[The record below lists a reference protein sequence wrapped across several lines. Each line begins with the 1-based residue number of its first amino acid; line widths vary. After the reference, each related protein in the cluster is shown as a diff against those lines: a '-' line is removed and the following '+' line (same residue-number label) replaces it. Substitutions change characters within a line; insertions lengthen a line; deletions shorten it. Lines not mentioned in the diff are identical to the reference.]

1 MTLPHHEPAEPR
13 WESGNTT
20 ERRLRSVDVAS
31 IASAPTLLVA
41 CDYDGTIAPI
51 VDDPDAAQP
60 VRESI
65 VALRSL
71 ATLPDT
77 HVAVV
82 SGRSLRDLAAL
93 SRLPPEVHL
102 VGSHGSEFD
111 PDFASRLDSTTKELT
126 SVIQQSLEAIALRIP
141 GATVERKPAGA
152 AFHYRMCEGA
162 AVSAAIDAVLDG
174 PARIPGVHIQHGKAV
189 IDLSAIATDKGTALG
204 RLRHLVG
211 ATAVI
216 FIGDDTTDESA
227 FATLS
232 SSDVA
237 VKVGPGPTTATSRVP
252 DPDSVA
258 LLLADLFEQRR
269 SWLEGGDVPPIERHT
284 LLSDQR
290 ALALLTHDGRINWMC
305 HPRADSPSLFAELL
319 GGPAAG
325 YFSVRPVG
333 GVAPLAQRY
342 SGNSLIVETTWA
354 GLRVTDYLDV
364 SRGRAF
370 QAPGLSTLVRVLEGD
385 TAVTVEFAPRPD
397 FGRASTRLE
406 ASDEGVVV
414 LGSPAPIRLVSTG
427 VGWTI
432 IDDDLP
438 ERAIATIELE
448 RGRPVVLEL
457 WLGEHTSAQPAEP
470 ERRRATHEH
479 WTAWCRMLNVPTLT
493 KDLVRRSA
501 LTIKAMCHQPSGAI
515 LAAATTSLPE
525 VIGGSRNWDYRYC
538 WPRDA
543 AIAADSLVRL
553 GSLDEGIAFVA
564 WLGDRLAGLHSADSL
579 RPLYP
584 LSGDEFSPEAVI
596 PTLHGYRGSRPV
608 RIGNLAEHQ
617 LQLDMFGPIV
627 QLVRRLTSGGAP
639 LTDRQWDLVRLI
651 VDAVT
656 HRWHEPDHGIWE
668 LRGHPRHHVH
678 SKIMCWAAVDG
689 GVRIA
694 ADAGRSAPGAWALAA
709 DRIHADIMERGWNR
723 RIGSFS
729 AVYGEDHVDAA
740 LLNVALTGILPPDD
754 ARVIA
759 TVETVERRL
768 RRGGVVQRYLYDDG
782 LPGKEGGFLLCS
794 AWLIEAMVATGRGDD
809 ARELFRQYVSTAGHT
824 GLFAE
829 QYDPDTET
837 ALGNLPQA
845 YSHAGLINAALAL
858 DLLAPTGELQII
870 RAGSL

>member
-1 MTLPHHEPAEPR
+1 MTIQDRGQHT
-13 WESGNTT
+13 SGFAASG
-20 ERRLRSVDVAS
+20 RHSSVDLSV
-31 IASAPTLLVA
+31 IARTPVLLVA

-51 VDDPDAAQP
+51 VDDPAAAQP
-60 VRESI
+60 IRESI

-111 PDFASRLDSTTKELT
+111 PDFAARLDADTRELT
-126 SVIQQSLEAIALRIP
+126 VVLQQSLDAVALGHP

-152 AFHYRMCEGA
+152 AFHYRMCDDLTRSGA
-162 AVSAAIDAVLDG
+162 IEAVLNG
-174 PARIPGVHIQHGKAV
+174 PARIPGVHIKRGKSV
-189 IDLSAIATDKGTALG
+189 IDLSAIATDKGAALD
-204 RLRHLVG
+204 RLRQLVG
-211 ATAVI
+211 ATGVV
-216 FIGDDTTDESA
+216 FIGDDTTDEDA
-227 FATLS
+227 FTMLS
-232 SSDVA
+232 GVDLG
-237 VKVGPGPTTATSRVP
+237 VKVGEGPTIAAQRVP
-252 DPDSVA
+252 NPDAVA
-258 LLLADLFEQRR
+258 SLIAALFELRR
-269 SWLEGGDVPPIERHT
+269 SWLEGGDAPPIERHT

-290 ALALLTHDGRINWMC
+290 ALALLTPDGRINWLC

-319 GGPAAG
+319 GGRGAG
-325 YFSVRPVG
+325 FFSVRPTENS
-333 GVAPLAQRY
+333 APLGQRY
-342 SGNSLIVETTWA
+342 SGNSLIAETIWA
-354 GLRVTDYLDV
+354 GLRVTDYFDV
-364 SRGRAF
+364 SHGRAF

-385 TAVTVEFAPRPD
+385 TSVTIEFAPRPD
-397 FGRASTRLE
+397 FGRATIRLE
-406 ASDEGVVV
+406 VADDGVVV
-414 LGSPAPIRLVSTG
+414 LGSPAPIRLVAIG
-427 VGWTI
+427 VNWTI
-432 IDDDLP
+432 SDDDQP
-438 ERAIATIELE
+438 ERAIATVALQ
-448 RGRPVVLEL
+448 RDQPVVLEL
-457 WLGEHTSAQPAEP
+457 RLGGQPDGQSAEP
-470 ERRRATHEH
+470 NRRRATHEH
-479 WTAWCRMLNVPTLT
+479 WGGWCAALDVPTST

-543 AIAADSLVRL
+543 AIAADSLARL
-553 GSLDEGIAFVA
+553 GSLDEGLALLA

-627 QLVRRLTSGGAP
+627 QLVHRLTKAGAT
-639 LTDRQWDLVRLI
+639 LTDRQWDLVRLV

-656 HRWHEPDHGIWE
+656 QRWREPDHGIWE
-668 LRGHPRHHVH
+668 IRGAPRQHVH
-678 SKIMCWAAVDG
+678 SKIMCWAAVDSG
-689 GVRIA
+689 LRLAV
-694 ADAGRSAPGAWALAA
+694 DAGRDTPPAWLVAAA
-709 DRIHADIMERGWNR
+709 DIRADVLEHGWNP

-729 AVYGEDHVDAA
+729 AVYGEDHVDAS
-740 LLNVALTGILPPDD
+740 LLNVALVGILPTDD
-754 ARVIA
+754 PRVTA

-768 RRGGVVQRYLYDDG
+768 RRGAVVQRYHYDDG
-782 LPGKEGGFLLCS
+782 LPGTEGGFLLCS
-794 AWLIEAMVATGRGDD
+794 AWLIDAMVATGRGED
-809 ARELFRQYVSTAGHT
+809 ARELFRQYVALAGHT

-837 ALGNLPQA
+837 TLGNVPQL

-858 DLLAPTGELQII
+858 DRLDPTGEHRII
-870 RAGSL
+870 LTPHAWN